1 MSINKRSPKD
11 DSDDGEVSSTS
22 CTQGTTIAKRVYK
35 SKKVAEKWRNL
46 TSVSNT
52 EENH

>member
-1 MSINKRSPKD
+1 MNKRSPKD

-22 CTQGTTIAKRVYK
+22 CTQCTATAKRFYK
-35 SKKVAEKWRNL
+35 SEKVAEKWRNSA
-46 TSVSNT
+46 SVSNT